1 MGDKTTYTSVH
12 VPRPYTSK
20 SLCATDLT
28 AAKPF
33 AQQNKLITQGH
44 LHGENARW
52 SILYVMLPR
61 SRLVILQMHVDSC
74 RYSH

>member
-12 VPRPYTSK
+12 VPRLHTSK

-33 AQQNKLITQGH
+33 AQQNKLITQNH

-52 SILYVMLPR
+52 SILYMLCFHAA
-61 SRLVILQMHVDSC
+61 V
-74 RYSH
+74 YSHFTNARRQL